1 MKSIFTKAILAMLC
15 FASIC
20 YNASAQA
27 PTITSNITIPTGSA
41 NSKGVAYGNGVYVT
55 ILGNGTIYKSA
66 DGDNWTKVISATI
79 PAGTF
84 NSIAFGAGLF
94 VVVGNDGLVFTS
106 PDGTTWTTRTSST
119 ANTFYNVQFLQGQFF
134 AVGNLSTIRSSVDGI
149 TWSVITLSAGV
160 ANDYFLHITYG
171 SGIFAI
177 TARGISG
184 GSYVY
189 KSATGASNTWTYQTI
204 SGFLLIN
211 RIQYLKD
218 RFFCFFAGNY
228 IYTSPTGA
236 TWTDVTASVTLTL
249 PNAAAGVW
257 NSSNQIF
264 NGIYDGTKFCFF
276 GSSQFYGG
284 YGSVWTTTTGLD
296 LTLRTRTAYI
306 VPQSSAYINGK
317 YFQCGNE
324 GIVASNDGI
333 SYKYPTGNYGAVASS
348 GSSYVGVGTIGQS
361 GVIFS
366 SGNFNSLSEKTP
378 TGTKELNAIVYTG
391 GKYIAAGNQLVME
404 SADNGETWSTVSTP
418 TINIGAMASGAG
430 TLVAAGYHPVG
441 GAAQIAYSVNG
452 GSSWTVSSTA
462 DNWYYKVKYENGNF
476 FALGYSNNSY
486 AGVIMQSANGI
497 TWNDITPN
505 LPYNVYYYND
515 VVHDGTKYHF
525 MGQEVIDPDLWIM
538 GNFFSVST
546 STIANPNSFG
556 NKGEITT
563 SLPGITVGGDWGQ
576 GAFAYSN
583 GHFVGAAND
592 LATYQTYV
600 LYSSDGVSWTAEAL
614 DEYTSIFG
622 IVANGN
628 TFNLLGTGDGKITV
642 VYGMTTLP
650 VTLTY
655 FKASLVNEQSLLQW
669 QTASET
675 NSDHFDVQHSRNG
688 SNWQTIGTVAAAGNS
703 QTQKNYQYTHTTPAA
718 GKNFYRLVQVDA
730 DSKKEISVIRQV
742 FVGQRSSISLHPNPA
757 TTSVQLELPAA
768 GHATITI
775 YNAGGQ
781 PVYQQ
786 LQSQKIATIS
796 LSHLPAGVYQVVVQ
810 QATERYT
817 QTLLHQ

>member
-1 MKSIFTKAILAMLC
+1 MKSIFTQGIMAILCL
-15 FASIC
+15 ASIC
-20 YNASAQA
+20 YHASAQS

-41 NSKGVAYGNGVYVT
+41 NSKGVAYGNGVYIT
-55 ILGNGTIYKSA
+55 ILGNGTIYQSA
-66 DGDNWTKVISATI
+66 DGENWTKVISATI
-79 PAGTF
+79 PSGTF
-84 NSIAFGAGLF
+84 NSIAFGAGQF
-94 VVVGNDGLVFTS
+94 VVVGNGGLIFTS
-106 PDGTTWTTRTSST
+106 PDGITWTTRTSST

-134 AVGNLSTIRSSVDGI
+134 AVGNLSTIRSSADGI
-149 TWSVITLSAGV
+149 TWSVITLSAGL
-160 ANDYFLHITYG
+160 ANDLFLHITYG

-177 TARGISG
+177 TARGSSG

-249 PNAAAGVW
+249 PNAAPGVW

-276 GSSQFYGG
+276 GSSQFYAG
-284 YGSVWTTTTGLD
+284 YGSVWTSTTGLD
-296 LTLRTRTAYI
+296 ITLQTKTAYI

-324 GIVASNDGI
+324 GIVSSNDGI

-348 GSSYVGVGTIGQS
+348 GSSYVGVGTIGQN

-366 SGNFNSLSEKTP
+366 SNNFNTLSEKTP
-378 TGTKELNAIVYTG
+378 NGTKELSAIVYTS

-418 TINIGAMASGAG
+418 VMNIGALANGAG
-430 TLVAAGYHPVG
+430 TLVAAGYHPIG
-441 GAAQIAYSVNG
+441 GTAQIAYSVND
-452 GSSWTVSSTA
+452 GSSWTVSNTEN
-462 DNWYYKVKYENGNF
+462 NWYYKVKYENGNF
-476 FALGYSNNSY
+476 FALGYSNVDYS
-486 AGVIMQSANGI
+486 GVIMHSADGI
-497 TWNDITPN
+497 TWNNITPSQ
-505 LPYNVYYYND
+505 PFFVYYYND
-515 VVHDGTKYHF
+515 VVYDGTKYHF
-525 MGQEVIDPDLWIM
+525 MGQEIIDPDLWIM

-546 STIANPNSFG
+546 STIANPNSFI

-583 GHFVGAAND
+583 GHFVGSVND

-600 LYSSDGVSWTAEAL
+600 LHSSDAVSWTAVAL
-614 DEYTSIFG
+614 DEYTNIFG

-628 TFNLLGTGDGKITV
+628 TFNLIGTGDGKITV
-642 VYGMTTLP
+642 TYGMTTLP
-650 VTLTY
+650 VTLSS

-675 NSDHFDVQHSRNG
+675 NSDYFIVQHSTNG
-688 SNWQTIGTVAAAGNS
+688 INWQAIGTVAAAGNS
-703 QTQKNYQYTHTTPAA
+703 QSQKNYQFIHTTPAK

-730 DSKKEISVIRQV
+730 DSKQEISAIRQV
-742 FVGQRSSISLHPNPA
+742 VVGNRLSIAMYPNPA
-757 TTSVQLELPAA
+757 TASVQLELPEA
-768 GHATITI
+768 GPATITI
-775 YNAGGQ
+775 YNAAGQ
-781 PVYQQ
+781 PVYHQPHN
-786 LQSQKIATIS
+786 QKIVTIAVA
-796 LSHLPAGVYQVVVQ
+796 HLPAAVYRVVVQ
-810 QATERYT
+810 QAAQRYI